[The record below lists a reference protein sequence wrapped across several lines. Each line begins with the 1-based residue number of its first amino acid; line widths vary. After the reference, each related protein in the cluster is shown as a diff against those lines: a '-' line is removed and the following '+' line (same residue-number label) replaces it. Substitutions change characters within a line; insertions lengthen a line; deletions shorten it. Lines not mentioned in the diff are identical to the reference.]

1 MDVVIGVTPD
11 ESGRDAVALGVTLAS
26 LHGDGQVLAHVQLP
40 TYDYPSMANVDAEWE
55 RYLADRANVILHE
68 GLAAAAEMGAKHA
81 RVTRHAHRS
90 SGIGLADVAEE
101 LGARYVVIGSAPG
114 GSTGRIS
121 LGSTADQL
129 LHGSPVPVAV
139 SPHGY
144 RRVAP
149 TSGFGRVVVA
159 YQDTPESARALAT
172 AESLARETGLPLHVV
187 TVVLRTTRV
196 FGTNLSG
203 DPERQVIDMLAAA
216 GRAHLEA
223 RLVELAAGL
232 AATGEVVIGDDAVSA
247 LARVDWTDAD
257 LLVMGST
264 PRGPIR
270 RVFLGDM
277 TYKLLRAAPVPVL
290 VLPRHA

>member
-11 ESGRDAVALGVTLAS
+11 ESGRDAIALGVSLS
-26 LHGDGQVLAHVQLP
+26 GLHGDAQVLAHVHLP
-40 TYDYPSMANVDAEWE
+40 TYDYPSMGNVDAEWE
-55 RYLADRANVILHE
+55 RYLADRASMILHE
-68 GLAAAAEMGAKHA
+68 GLDVAAEMGATHA
-81 RVTRHAHRS
+81 RVTQHANRS
-90 SGIGLADVAEE
+90 SGTGLAEVAEQ

-139 SPHGY
+139 APHGY

-149 TSGFGRVVVA
+149 TTGVGRVVVA
-159 YQDTPESARALAT
+159 YQDTPESTRALET
-172 AESLARETGLPLHVV
+172 AAALARETALPLHVV

-203 DPERQVIDMLAAA
+203 DPERQVIDMLATA

-223 RLVELAAGL
+223 LLAELAPGPAS
-232 AATGEVVIGDDAVSA
+232 GEVVVGDDAVSA

-257 LLVMGST
+257 LLLLGST
-264 PRGPIR
+264 SRGPLR

-290 VLPRHA
+290 VLPRHG